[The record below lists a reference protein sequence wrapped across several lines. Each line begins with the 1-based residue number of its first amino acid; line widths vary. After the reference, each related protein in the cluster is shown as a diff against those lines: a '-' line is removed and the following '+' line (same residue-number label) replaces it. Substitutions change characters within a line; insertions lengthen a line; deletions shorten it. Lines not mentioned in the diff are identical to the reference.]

1 VIVAY
6 NAYLKYVQENGEE
19 PPLPGLN
26 YTSLQL
32 FWVSMASQ
40 WCSVERLKSMKLNI
54 DLDPHSPERFRVNGP
69 LSNFEGFAK
78 DFNCPPESKM
88 ISENKCR
95 VW

>member
-1 VIVAY
+1 MAY
-6 NAYLKYVQENGEE
+6 KAYRKYVEKYGEE
-19 PPLPGLN
+19 SPLPGLN

-32 FWVSMASQ
+32 FWISAATQ
-40 WCSVERLKSMKLNI
+40 WCSVERVKSMKLNI
-54 DLDPHSPERFRVNGP
+54 DVDPHSPEQFRVNGP
-69 LSNFEGFAK
+69 LSNIEEFAN